1 MLNFKDQVVI
11 ITGSSEGIGFSTAYI
26 FAKYGATVVING
38 RNSEKL
44 KTAYEK
50 IKLIKGSQV
59 LAIQGDITKEDF
71 RSKLIK
77 DTINKYKKID
87 ILINNVGGGTDIH
100 RVEEISDKEWQQTF
114 DFNLTSS
121 FALCRNVL
129 PYMLKSNYGRIVNV
143 SSVAGR
149 FRGRLS
155 GPHYSA
161 AKAGMLGLTR
171 HLAWEYAKYGIT
183 VNAIA
188 PGFVGTERALRKW
201 KLHTDDDK
209 KSMLEQIPMKRF
221 ATPEEIANSIIFL
234 ASTEASYITGITLD
248 VNGGFFMT

>member
-1 MLNFKDQVVI
+1 MTNYKGKVAL
-11 ITGSSEGIGFSTAYI
+11 ITGSSEGIGFSAAYLL
-26 FAKYGATVVING
+26 AKLGASVIING
-38 RNSEKL
+38 RNARKLEK
-44 KTAYEK
+44 AFEK
-50 IKLIKGSQV
+50 IELIEGAQV
-59 LAIQGDITKEDF
+59 LAVKGDVTNPNFSTEIIDK
-71 RSKLIK
+71 SIK
-77 DTINKYKKID
+77 SFNKID

-100 RVEEISDKEWQQTF
+100 RVEEISDSEWQQTI
-114 DFNLTSS
+114 DFNLSS
-121 FALCRNVL
+121 TFALCRNVL
-129 PYMLKSNYGRIVNV
+129 PYMQKHNYGRIVNV

-161 AKAGMLGLTR
+161 AKAGILGLTR

-183 VNAIA
+183 VNAVA

-201 KLHTDDDK
+201 NLHTDEDK

-221 ATPEEIANSIIFL
+221 ATPEEVANSIVFL
-234 ASTEASYITGITLD
+234 ASSEASYITGITLD